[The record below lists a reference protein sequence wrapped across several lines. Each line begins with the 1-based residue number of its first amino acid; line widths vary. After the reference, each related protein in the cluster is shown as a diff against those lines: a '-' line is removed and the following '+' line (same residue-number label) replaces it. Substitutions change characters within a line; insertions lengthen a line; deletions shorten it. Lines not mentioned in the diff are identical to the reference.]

1 MKEKL
6 RYFLIMD
13 KTTRQVQQENR
24 RFKQHCKDFPGGPV
38 VKNLLS
44 NAGETSLIPDQ
55 RTKIPHAMGQL
66 SPCVKTAEPTL
77 WSPSHNQRETTMK
90 DPACHNT
97 AKICCSQTNKYFLK
111 HNNTIY
117 QLN

>member
-1 MKEKL
+1 
-6 RYFLIMD
+6 MD

-44 NAGETSLIPDQ
+44 NAGETSLIPGQ
-55 RTKIPHAMGQL
+55 RTKILHAVGQL
-66 SPCVKTAEPTL
+66 SPCVITAEPTL
-77 WSPSHNQRETTMK
+77 WSASHNQRETTMK

-97 AKICCSQTNKYFLK
+97 AKICFKYFLK